1 MDLDVSEPMRDFKSL
16 VPKPSVHGA
25 RKMSHLI
32 ARDLRGLIIR
42 GELAP
47 EQALPS
53 ETDLLQTF
61 QVSRNTL
68 REALRILESESLIQI
83 RRGRAGGAVVQHPLL
98 SSVVRYVSLL
108 FQVRGATV
116 GDLQE
121 ARVLI
126 EAPAAARLAGTSPD
140 NIRRLREI
148 HQAELAELDDPLGFL
163 SALSTFERAVFD
175 ISGNKTIEV
184 LSSIFRDIVN
194 AEASIRGSLPRQ
206 SQVRTKLAALQDE
219 FIDTIADGDHR
230 QATASWSEYLK
241 QTAKL
246 LSRDAR
252 SEPLDV
258 VPVWRAEISSDGTG
272 PQSSKMAASI
282 ATEIRI
288 EIATGKIGEG
298 DLLPPMPELVNRFGV
313 SRPTMREAL
322 RILEMEG
329 LVDLRT
335 GSRNG
340 ARVFEPTT
348 EKAAHLAGVVLESA
362 QTRMGDVAEAQRL
375 IEPAVMGLAATRID
389 QRTLSTLSECVQ
401 VLKGT
406 VDDTPAFVKYFED
419 LERQAFS
426 AVRNPAISVGI
437 EVIMWV
443 ADRCRT
449 ALTVSALSL
458 PQVTGSNR
466 RTCRSFEGF
475 IEAAKRSDGEA
486 AAEIWAKHLD
496 EVSPFFRSPMG
507 DRLIV
512 DLFD

>member
-1 MDLDVSEPMRDFKSL
+1 MRDFRSL
-16 VPKPSVHGA
+16 VAKPSVRGA

-42 GELAP
+42 GELVP

-68 REALRILESESLIQI
+68 REALRILESEALIQI
-83 RRGRAGGAVVQHPLL
+83 RRGRAGGAVVQRPPL

-108 FQVRGATV
+108 FQVRRTTV

-148 HQAELAELDDPLGFL
+148 HQAELALLDDPVGFVPAL
-163 SALSTFERAVFD
+163 SAFERAVFE

-194 AEASIRGSLPRQ
+194 AEASIRGGLPRL
-206 SQVRTKLAALQDE
+206 SQVRTKLAVLQNE
-219 FIDTIADGDHR
+219 FIDTIAGGDHR
-230 QATASWSEYLK
+230 QAGEAWSAYLD

-246 LSRDAR
+246 LSRHAR

-258 VPVWRAEISSDGTG
+258 VPVWRAQASTDGTG
-272 PQSSKMAASI
+272 PQPSKMAASI

-288 EIATGKIGEG
+288 GIARGKIKEG

-329 LVDLRT
+329 LIDLRT
-335 GSRNG
+335 GSRSG
-340 ARVFEPTT
+340 ARVYEPTA
-348 EKAAHLAGVVLESA
+348 EKAAQLAGFVLESA
-362 QTRMGDVAEAQRL
+362 QTRIGDVAEARRL
-375 IEPAVMGLAATRID
+375 TEPAVMGLAATRFD
-389 QRTLSTLSECVQ
+389 QPTLSTLSEGVQ
-401 VLKGT
+401 VLKGM
-406 VDDTPAFVKYFED
+406 VDDTPSFVRCFED

-426 AVRNPAISVGI
+426 AVGNPAISVGV
-437 EVIMWV
+437 EVMAWV

-449 ALTVSALSL
+449 ALTMRALAL
-458 PQVTGSNR
+458 PQVARSNR
-466 RTCRSFEGF
+466 RTCRALEGL
-475 IEAAKRSDGEA
+475 IEAAERSDGEA
-486 AAEIWAKHLD
+486 AAEVWANHLD
-496 EVSPFFRSPMG
+496 EVSPFFRSPLG